1 MHREQGPEADKSKDN
16 FGFCLI
22 VFKIIDTRDFICFVQ
37 PEFHFREIASR

>member
-1 MHREQGPEADKSKDN
+1 MHREQRLEADKSKDN
-16 FGFCLI
+16 ICFCLT